1 MSGPYVPSTPP
12 PFPPYAPQPPQRGGG
27 GGLATTALV
36 LGIVAVVLS
45 FIPVLLHL
53 GFLAGIVALV
63 LGLISLR
70 RRSGRGVAG
79 LALGASG
86 AVLAL
91 VFGTVYGVAFLSS
104 TDAPVKAATSQES
117 GSASA
122 DVSPVE
128 VPDVVGKSIGEATA
142 ALEAAGFKVNAADSS
157 ATDPVAS
164 QYPAAGSTVNPGS
177 AVALTAAADDGSS
190 ASGPAAAGTKFE
202 MTNTNR
208 IDGSTSDYTQWVD
221 GYNDNFTASNEY
233 EQPDANMKYVVL
245 TVHVTAKTS
254 GVDASSAA
262 YDVALAG
269 TDGAVYDSEYL
280 SDVKEMPSV
289 TLGAGQS
296 ASGQIAFEVPNTFHG
311 GIVSFGDGSVFVK
324 TN

>member
-1 MSGPYVPSTPP
+1 M
-12 PFPPYAPQPPQRGGG
+12 
-27 GGLATTALV
+27 
-36 LGIVAVVLS
+36 AVVLS
-45 FIPVLLHL
+45 FVPVLLHL
-53 GFLAGIVALV
+53 GFLAGVAALV
-63 LGLISLR
+63 LGLITLR
-70 RRSGRGVAG
+70 RRSGRGLAG
-79 LALGASG
+79 TVLGASG
-86 AVLAL
+86 SVLAL
-91 VFGTVYGVAFLSS
+91 VFGTIYGLAFLSS
-104 TDAPVKAATSQES
+104 IEAPTKAATSQES
-117 GSASA
+117 NSESA
-122 DVSPVE
+122 DVAPVE
-128 VPDVVGKSIGEATA
+128 VPDVVGKTVGEATT
-142 ALEAAGFKVNAADSS
+142 ALKAAGFKVNAAGAS
-157 ATDPVAS
+157 ATDLVGS
-164 QYPAAGSTVNPGS
+164 QYPAAGSTVDPGS

-190 ASGPAAAGTKFE
+190 ASGPAPAGTKFE

-245 TVHVTAKTS
+245 TVHVTAKTA

-269 TDGAVYDSEYL
+269 TDGAVYDSEFL
-280 SDVKEMPSV
+280 SDVKAMPSV

-296 ASGQIAFEVPNTFHG
+296 ASGQIAFEVPNSFHG